1 MLPSRSTLIL
11 LSLLLHQSLAIS
23 HPHSS
28 TSSPPPP
35 VRKEDPATTAATLP
49 QVPANIRPSA
59 LSSGTEYE
67 NDSKVETNSEEKKV
81 LGLFDDIPKNG
92 TFKVKDEVENFF
104 KDQINAKIAD
114 FEDLKKQIAVLD
126 RHLKKH
132 SEFAD
137 FNTTDHMLL
146 DLDEKVIKP
155 YEDGLKVLKNRIVE
169 ADHDNWSSTSVDMI
183 NDIVSKAEKF
193 IDISYERVY
202 GTLDDHLESDEH
214 KNEHAHGHGHSEDHA
229 ADYADLITAED
240 ETVDVSSEDE
250 ELLIEY
256 IDMDINDLE
265 NIIKQKD
272 NLEHHIEDHFKLD
285 NVESD
290 ELQLVMAENVLQNL
304 DIEKLKAY
312 EKSLQDL
319 KSQIKQSN
327 GKLKLEMVDQVS
339 ATMEKAEVFLDASQ
353 EKLKLVGDLDEEF
366 EVFEETEAQLEEFK
380 PITEPNVNI
389 DLKNVPVISNAIKK
403 TTTKDKVN
411 SKEESSAMA
420 RETYQGDSAVVLP
433 GENPKQHEKAEKIL
447 IGEGF
452 QLPLLPFHFSATLTI
467 LSIVVLVG
475 MVGAAA
481 YRMIHKAQVEKDLSC
496 ESGCASDKVG
506 LVTKEMRS
514 PQLEVVNED
523 DDWNSKKW
531 AKTWAAEPS
540 RRKRK

>member
-1 MLPSRSTLIL
+1 MLLSRITLIL
-11 LSLLLHQSLAIS
+11 VSLLHQSLSIS

-28 TSSPPPP
+28 TSPPP
-35 VRKEDPATTAATLP
+35 VRKQGPTTTATLP
-49 QVPANIRPSA
+49 QVPSNIRPPVFSD
-59 LSSGTEYE
+59 TKD
-67 NDSKVETNSEEKKV
+67 DSDETVEANSVDKKV
-81 LGLFDDIPKNG
+81 LGIFDDIPKNG

-137 FNTTDHMLL
+137 FNSTDHMLL

-155 YEDGLKVLKNRIVE
+155 YEDGLKVLKDKIID

-183 NDIVSKAEKF
+183 NTIVSKAEKF

-229 ADYADLITAED
+229 ADYADLLTVDED
-240 ETVDVSSEDE
+240 ELVDVSAEDE

-265 NIIKQKD
+265 NVIKKKLD
-272 NLEHHIEDHFKLD
+272 LEHHIEDHFKLD

-312 EKSLQDL
+312 EISLQAL
-319 KSQIKQSN
+319 KSQIKHSN
-327 GKLKLEMVDQVS
+327 GKLKLEMVDQIS

-366 EVFEETEAQLEEFK
+366 EDFEEAEAKFEEFK
-380 PITEPNVNI
+380 QTTEPTKNI
-389 DLKNVPVISNAIKK
+389 DQQNSPVITNEIKK
-403 TTTKDKVN
+403 TG
-411 SKEESSAMA
+411 SKEESNAKA
-420 RETYQGDSAVVLP
+420 RETHFGDSRQGLR
-433 GENPKQHEKAEKIL
+433 EETLEQSDKAEKVL

-467 LSIVVLVG
+467 LSLVVLVG

-481 YRMIHKAQVEKDLSC
+481 YRLFHKAQVEKDLSC

-506 LVTKEMRS
+506 LVAKEMRS

-531 AKTWAAEPS
+531 AKSWAAEPS

>member
-327 GKLKLEMVDQVS
+327 GKLKLEMVDQIS

-366 EVFEETEAQLEEFK
+366 EVFEETEAQLEEFQ

-389 DLKNVPVISNAIKK
+389 DQKNEPDISNAIKK
-403 TTTKDKVN
+403 TTTKDTIN
-411 SKEESSAMA
+411 SKEESSAIA
-420 RETYQGDSAVVLP
+420 RETYLGDSAEVLP
-433 GENPKQHEKAEKIL
+433 GENRKQHEKAEKIL

>member
-327 GKLKLEMVDQVS
+327 GKLKLEMVDQIS

-366 EVFEETEAQLEEFK
+366 EVFEETEAQLEEIK
-380 PITEPNVNI
+380 PITESNVNI
-389 DLKNVPVISNAIKK
+389 DPKNEPVISNAILK
-403 TTTKDKVN
+403 TTTKDAIN
-411 SKEESSAMA
+411 FKEESSAMA
-420 RETYQGDSAVVLP
+420 RETYLGDSTEVLP
-433 GENPKQHEKAEKIL
+433 GENLKQNEKAEKIL

>member
-1 MLPSRSTLIL
+1 MLFSRSTLL
-11 LSLLLHQSLAIS
+11 LVSLVLHQSQAIS

-28 TSSPPPP
+28 TSPPPP
-35 VRKEDPATTAATLP
+35 VRKLDPATTATLP
-49 QVPANIRPSA
+49 QVPANIRPT
-59 LSSGTEYE
+59 LSPDTEE
-67 NDSKVETNSEEKKV
+67 DSDKKVETSSGEKKV
-81 LGLFDDIPKNG
+81 LGLFDEIPKNG

-146 DLDEKVIKP
+146 DLDEKVLKP
-155 YEDGLKVLKNRIVE
+155 YEDGLKVLKNKIVE

-183 NDIVSKAEKF
+183 NNIVSKAEKF

-214 KNEHAHGHGHSEDHA
+214 KNEHAHGHGHGHSEDHA

-240 ETVDVSSEDE
+240 EMVDVSSEDE
-250 ELLIEY
+250 QLLIEY

-265 NIIKQKD
+265 NVIKQKD
-272 NLEHHIEDHFKLD
+272 DLEHHIEDHFKLD

-319 KSQIKQSN
+319 KSQIKESN
-327 GKLKLEMVDQVS
+327 GKLKLEMVDQIS

-353 EKLKLVGDLDEEF
+353 EKLNLVGDLDEEF
-366 EVFEETEAQLEEFK
+366 EVFEETEAQPEEFK
-380 PITEPNVNI
+380 PVTEPYENI
-389 DLKNVPVISNAIKK
+389 HQQNDPVISNAIKK
-403 TTTKDKVN
+403 TTTKETIN
-411 SKEESSAMA
+411 SYDEESIVKA
-420 RETYQGDSAVVLP
+420 RETNSRDSKQVLP
-433 GENPKQHEKAEKIL
+433 EENLKLNEKAEKVL

-481 YRMIHKAQVEKDLSC
+481 YRMVHKAQVEKDLSC

-514 PQLEVVNED
+514 PQLQVVNED
-523 DDWNSKKW
+523 DDWNSKRW